1 MQLISTRNFFF
12 TKRISTPVPPVET
25 MFHTKKK
32 KTFTILDGKEK
43 AEKEEILVDVHH
55 QRHQQAQQ
63 QQQQQEEEQSS
74 PTVAGKPKQKKRR
87 SWKNCKPELPLHY
100 LKRPSHYLP
109 RKCPL

>member
-1 MQLISTRNFFF
+1 MQIISTRNFFF

-55 QRHQQAQQ
+55 QQQQRQQ
-63 QQQQQEEEQSS
+63 QQQSS